1 MCIRPE
7 GEAVSL
13 KAIDRLNNYCSRADE
28 TANPT
33 TSANVLTAYLTSACC
48 VYLVRPYA
56 ISQIGELSTRNG
68 QP

>member
-1 MCIRPE
+1 
-7 GEAVSL
+7 
-13 KAIDRLNNYCSRADE
+13 
-28 TANPT
+28 
-33 TSANVLTAYLTSACC
+33 VLTAYLTSACC